1 MLKAYPTLKT
11 GQADK
16 IFKSLLIL
24 REEIKS
30 QIGDELYNEIVN
42 SLEYVELKF
51 ANENITTLCDP
62 TITGGQ
68 LSMAI
73 DTVRVKAISETFE
86 DLVEDGLINV
96 EGINKDGDFLYSLNT
111 DSDEFSKKR
120 KKSSCENVGKMIL
133 EGKGKSCW
141 TIHFFVITHL

>member
-1 MLKAYPTLKT
+1 MFNIVAMENVDAIIYTNTIIKMLEDEKFFNHIDPFVEKEPLY
-11 GQADK
+11 D
-16 IFKSLLIL
+16 
-24 REEIKS
+24 EI
-30 QIGDELYNEIVN
+30 
-42 SLEYVELKF
+42 LKF
-51 ANENITTLCDP
+51 ANENITTLGDP

-120 KKSSCENVGKMIL
+120 KKS
-133 EGKGKSCW
+133 
-141 TIHFFVITHL
+141 